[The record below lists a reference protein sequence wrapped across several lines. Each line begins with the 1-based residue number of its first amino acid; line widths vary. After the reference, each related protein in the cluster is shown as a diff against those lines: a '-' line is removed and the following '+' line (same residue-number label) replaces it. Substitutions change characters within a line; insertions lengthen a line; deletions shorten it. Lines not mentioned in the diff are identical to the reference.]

1 MRLVKY
7 YLDCVTDEGTV
18 VVIYSAILELG
29 PLKIPYEC
37 IIIKHPNSRTRQF
50 QSFRRGRLDRFG
62 GGQWRNDY
70 LQGSGLW
77 EGGQD
82 VGSQH
87 LLQTEQGDIFWH
99 CFTIGSDVT
108 IVHGQ
113 NRYLGKGYG
122 EVVEITIPIWKLP
135 FTYLRWGRWLAEE
148 SKRYFVWVDWNGNSP
163 VSRGWD
169 DCGEVGDLQFEG
181 AFIRGN
187 NALLQLGRADDLRV
201 GVVSESILG
210 ERSFSALFLPK
221 GLKHIKERKYTGI
234 ARFNGE
240 CGKVIYEDVLWG

>member
-122 EVVEITIPIWKLP
+122 EVVEIPYRFGSCLLLTLD
-135 FTYLRWGRWLAEE
+135 GGDGWLKNRNVILFGLIGME
-148 SKRYFVWVDWNGNSP
+148 
-163 VSRGWD
+163 
-169 DCGEVGDLQFEG
+169 
-181 AFIRGN
+181 I
-187 NALLQLGRADDLRV
+187 LL
-201 GVVSESILG
+201 
-210 ERSFSALFLPK
+210 
-221 GLKHIKERKYTGI
+221 
-234 ARFNGE
+234 
-240 CGKVIYEDVLWG
+240 